1 MAEPQAIQIWQEKED
16 FYVPHFEV
24 RIGSRELPQNVVYD
38 VTQVSYKDSLTEM
51 DSFEITLSNLWDQA
65 TGCFKYS
72 DGPLFDPHP
81 KNELTLW
88 MGYRGTMGLVLMITG
103 VINGLRPS
111 FPESGQSTLVVSGQ
125 SRLHRLA
132 RRKQVSDTYE
142 KMTDS
147 QMAERVAKRLGMKL
161 MIDPQASQQEE
172 QHAYVLQDNQYDI
185 IFLMERARRLGYE
198 IYVKE
203 KGENGQAQENELHF
217 KPSDS
222 VKRRSYILTYGESLI
237 QFTPNLTMAN
247 QVEKVTVRGWDRN
260 KKQPITGTAT
270 RAELA
275 TRGVGQAGGQDK
287 LDKAIEG
294 HEEVITD
301 RPVRS
306 NNDAKQLARQTLENI
321 AKDMVKGSGSTIGL
335 PYLRAGTV
343 VELRGLGKRF
353 SGHYFVTGTT
363 HTIGDGGYTTQ
374 FECRREEK

>member
-1 MAEPQAIQIWQEKED
+1 MAEPQAIHLWEEKED
-16 FYVPHFEV
+16 FYVPQFEV
-24 RIGSRELPQNVVYD
+24 RIRSRKLPQNVVYD
-38 VTQVSYKDSLTEM
+38 VTQVSYKDSLTEV
-51 DSFEITLSNLWDQA
+51 DSFEITLSNLWDHA

-72 DGPLFDPHP
+72 DGPLFDPDP
-81 KNELTLW
+81 DQELTLW
-88 MGYRGTMGLVLMITG
+88 MGYRGTIGLVLMITG
-103 VINGLRPS
+103 EINGLRPS

-125 SRLHRLA
+125 NRLHRLA

-147 QMAERVAKRLGMKL
+147 EMAKRVAQRLGMKL
-161 MIDPQASQQEE
+161 VIDPNASQKEE
-172 QHAYVLQDNQYDI
+172 KHDYVLQDNQYDI
-185 IFLMERARRLGYE
+185 IFLMERARRIGYE
-198 IYVKE
+198 VYVKE
-203 KGENGQAQENELHF
+203 QGENGRAEENELHF

-237 QFTPNLTMAN
+237 QFTPNLTTAN

-287 LDKAIEG
+287 LDKAIQG

-306 NNDAKQLARQTLENI
+306 DNDAKQMARQTLENI

-343 VELRGLGKRF
+343 VELRGLGRRF

>member
-1 MAEPQAIQIWQEKED
+1 MAEPRAIHIREENED
-16 FYVPHFEV
+16 FYVPYFEV
-24 RIGSRELPQNVVYD
+24 RIGPRKLPQNVVLD

-51 DSFEITLSNLWDQA
+51 DSFEITLSNLWDHA

-72 DGPLFDPHP
+72 DGPLFDPGP
-81 KNELTLW
+81 DQELTLW
-88 MGYRGTMGLVLMITG
+88 MGYRGTIGLVLMITG
-103 VINGLRPS
+103 EINGLRPS

-125 SRLHRLA
+125 NRLHRLA

-147 QMAERVAKRLGMKL
+147 EMAERVARRLGMKPV
-161 MIDPQASQQEE
+161 IDLNASQDEKR
-172 QHAYVLQDNQYDI
+172 HPYVLQDNQYDI
-185 IFLMERARRLGYE
+185 IFLMERARRIGYE
-198 IYVKE
+198 VYVVE
-203 KGENGQAQENELHF
+203 KGQNGQAEESELHF
-217 KPSDS
+217 RPSDS
-222 VKRRSYILTYGESLI
+222 VKRRTYILTYGESLI
-237 QFTPNLTMAN
+237 QFTPNLTTAN

-287 LDKAIEG
+287 LDKAIQG

-306 NNDAKQLARQTLENI
+306 NAEAKQLARQTLENI

-335 PYLRAGTV
+335 PYLRAGTL

-353 SGHYFVTGTT
+353 SGCYFVTGTT

>member
-1 MAEPQAIQIWQEKED
+1 MTKPNPIQIDQEGEE
-16 FYVPHFEV
+16 FYVPRFEV
-24 RIGSRELPQNVVYD
+24 RLGSRKLPEDVVRD

-51 DSFEITLSNLWDQA
+51 DSFEITVSNLWDQA
-65 TGCFKYS
+65 AHCFKYS
-72 DGPLFDPHP
+72 DDPLFDPDP
-81 KNELTLW
+81 DKELTLW
-88 MGYRGTMGLVLMITG
+88 MGYQGKMGLVLMITG
-103 VINGLRPS
+103 EINGLRPS

-125 SRLHRLA
+125 NRLHRLA

-147 QMAERVAKRLGMKL
+147 QIAKRVAQRLGMKL
-161 MIDPQASQQEE
+161 VTDPNAGRQEE
-172 QHAYVLQDNQYDI
+172 KHDYVLQDNQYDL
-185 IFLMERARRLGYE
+185 IFLMERARRIGYE
-198 IYVKE
+198 VYVVE
-203 KGENGQAQENELHF
+203 KGDKGKAEENELHF

-237 QFTPNLTMAN
+237 QFTPNLTTAN

-275 TRGVGQAGGQDK
+275 TKGVGAAGRQDK
-287 LDKAIEG
+287 LDKAVKG

-306 NNDAKQLARQTLENI
+306 NNDAKQMARQTMENI
-321 AKDMVKGSGSTIGL
+321 AKDMVTGSGSTIGL

-343 VELRGLGKRF
+343 VELRGLGDRF
-353 SGHYFVTGTT
+353 SGHYFVTATT

>member
-1 MAEPQAIQIWQEKED
+1 MAQPIAMHIREEEEE
-16 FYVPHFEV
+16 FYVPRFEV
-24 RIGSRELPQNVVYD
+24 RLASRKLPQDVVLD

-72 DGPLFDPHP
+72 DEPLFDPP
-81 KNELTLW
+81 QELTLW
-88 MGYRGTMGLVLMITG
+88 MGYQGRMGLVLMITG
-103 VINGLRPS
+103 EINGLRPS
-111 FPESGQSTLVVSGQ
+111 FPESGQSTLVVSGLN
-125 SRLHRLA
+125 RLHRLT

-147 QMAERVAKRLGMKL
+147 EMAKRVAQRLGMKL
-161 MIDPQASQQEE
+161 VTDLNASQQEE
-172 QHAYVLQDNQYDI
+172 CHDYVLQDNQYDI
-185 IFLMERARRLGYE
+185 IFLMERARRIGYE
-198 IYVKE
+198 VYVVE
-203 KGENGQAQENELHF
+203 KGENGRSEENELHF

-222 VKRRSYILTYGESLI
+222 IKRRSYILTYGESLI
-237 QFTPNLTMAN
+237 QFTPNLTTAN

-270 RAELA
+270 RQELA
-275 TRGVGQAGGQDK
+275 TRGVGQAGRQDK
-287 LDKAIEG
+287 LDKAIQG
-294 HEEVITD
+294 YEEVITD

-306 NNDAKQLARQTLENI
+306 NNDAKQMARQTLENI
-321 AKDMVKGSGSTIGL
+321 AKDMLKGSGSTIGL

-343 VELRGLGKRF
+343 VQLRGLGDRF
-353 SGHYFVTGTT
+353 SGCYFVTGTT